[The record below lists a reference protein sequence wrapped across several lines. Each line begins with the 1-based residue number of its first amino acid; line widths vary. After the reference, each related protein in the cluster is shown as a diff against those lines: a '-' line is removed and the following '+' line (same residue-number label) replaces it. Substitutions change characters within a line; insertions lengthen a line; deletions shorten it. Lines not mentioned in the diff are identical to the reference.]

1 MSTNEKGL
9 SPQTKLVLEY
19 LQSGRELTGM
29 IAFMN
34 LGVASLTSRVAELR
48 KAGIPVQDKMSTDH
62 FKRRYKKYWMV
73 VPKGVTA

>member
-1 MSTNEKGL
+1 MAGL

-48 KAGIPVQDKMSTDH
+48 KAGIQVDGTWSSDH
-62 FKRRYKKYWMV
+62 FERKYMKYRLPKKEEG
-73 VPKGVTA
+73 K

>member
-1 MSTNEKGL
+1 MSDTSL

-34 LGVASLTSRVAELR
+34 LGVASLTSRVSELR
-48 KAGIPVQDKMSTDH
+48 KAGFDVQSKWSTDH
-62 FKRRYKKYWMV
+62 FKRLYKKYWMET
-73 VPKGVTA
+73 KKEGGE